1 MSNIEINAEDLQAVI
16 MELQA
21 ENSNL
26 RLMKSALSRK
36 IKEQA
41 DEIAEWS
48 QKYLDDLQSKLPEPE
63 GIDGIIAKS
72 KKATKA
78 G

>member
-1 MSNIEINAEDLQAVI
+1 

-36 IKEQA
+36 VKEQA
-41 DEIAEWS
+41 DEIA
-48 QKYLDDLQSKLPEPE
+48 DLQPKLSEPE
-63 GIDGIIAKS
+63 DIDLVELKFDS
-72 KKATKA
+72 
-78 G
+78 

>member
-1 MSNIEINAEDLQAVI
+1 MSEIEVNAEDLQAVI

-26 RLMKSALSRK
+26 KLMKSALSRK

-41 DEIAEWS
+41 DEI
-48 QKYLDDLQSKLPEPE
+48 DDLS
-63 GIDGIIAKS
+63 
-72 KKATKA
+72 TKA
-78 G
+78 EYAELVAKVPGEELSNFDPAELKFDS

>member
-1 MSNIEINAEDLQAVI
+1 LSEIEVNAEDLQAVI

-26 RLMKSALSRK
+26 RLMKSALLRK

-41 DEIAEWS
+41 LDAQLDEVEKVVLLEKES
-48 QKYLDDLQSKLPEPE
+48 
-63 GIDGIIAKS
+63 
-72 KKATKA
+72 
-78 G
+78 

>member
-1 MSNIEINAEDLQAVI
+1 MSEIEVNAEDLQAVI

-36 IKEQA
+36 VKEQA
-41 DEIAEWS
+41 DEIAD
-48 QKYLDDLQSKLPEPE
+48 QQPKLSEPE
-63 GIDGIIAKS
+63 DIDLVELKFDS
-72 KKATKA
+72 
-78 G
+78 

>member
-1 MSNIEINAEDLQAVI
+1 

-26 RLMKSALSRK
+26 KLMKSALSRK

-41 DEIAEWS
+41 DETDS
-48 QKYLDDLQSKLPEPE
+48 LRTKLA
-63 GIDGIIAKS
+63 AKS
-72 KKATKA
+72 PGEELSNFDPAELKFDS
-78 G
+78 

>member
-1 MSNIEINAEDLQAVI
+1 MSEIEVNAEDLQAVI

-26 RLMKSALSRK
+26 RIMKSALSRK

-41 DEIAEWS
+41 DEISGLRTKLVAES
-48 QKYLDDLQSKLPEPE
+48 PGESLTVESKPVLDKLDEV
-63 GIDGIIAKS
+63 
-72 KKATKA
+72 
-78 G
+78 

>member
-1 MSNIEINAEDLQAVI
+1 LGEIEVNAEDLQAVI

-36 IKEQA
+36 VKEQA
-41 DEIAEWS
+41 DEIA
-48 QKYLDDLQSKLPEPE
+48 DLQPKLSEPE
-63 GIDGIIAKS
+63 DIDLVELKFDS
-72 KKATKA
+72 
-78 G
+78 

>member
-1 MSNIEINAEDLQAVI
+1 MSEIEVNAEDLQAVI

-36 IKEQA
+36 VKEQA
-41 DEIAEWS
+41 DEIA
-48 QKYLDDLQSKLPEPE
+48 DLQPKLSEPE
-63 GIDGIIAKS
+63 DIDLVELKFDS
-72 KKATKA
+72 
-78 G
+78 

>member
-1 MSNIEINAEDLQAVI
+1 MSEIEVNAEDLQAVI

-26 RLMKSALSRK
+26 KLMKSALLRK

-41 DEIAEWS
+41 DEI
-48 QKYLDDLQSKLPEPE
+48 DDLSTKPVVESPSEVPE
-63 GIDGIIAKS
+63 GIDLTELKFDS
-72 KKATKA
+72 
-78 G
+78 

>member
-1 MSNIEINAEDLQAVI
+1 LSEIEVNAEDLQAVV

-41 DEIAEWS
+41 DEIA
-48 QKYLDDLQSKLPEPE
+48 DLQPKLSELKD
-63 GIDGIIAKS
+63 IDPIELKFDS
-72 KKATKA
+72 
-78 G
+78 

>member
-1 MSNIEINAEDLQAVI
+1 MSDIEVNAEDLQAVI
-16 MELQA
+16 MELQV

-26 RLMKSALSRK
+26 KLMKSALSRK

-41 DEIAEWS
+41 DEIA
-48 QKYLDDLQSKLPEPE
+48 DLQPKLPEPE
-63 GIDGIIAKS
+63 DIDGIIAKS

>member
-1 MSNIEINAEDLQAVI
+1 LSEIEVNAEDLQAVI

-36 IKEQA
+36 VKEQA
-41 DEIAEWS
+41 DEIA
-48 QKYLDDLQSKLPEPE
+48 DLQPKLSEPE
-63 GIDGIIAKS
+63 DIDLVELKFDS
-72 KKATKA
+72 
-78 G
+78 

>member
-1 MSNIEINAEDLQAVI
+1 MSEIEVNAEDLQAVI

-26 RLMKSALSRK
+26 KLMKSALSRK

-41 DEIAEWS
+41 DEIA
-48 QKYLDDLQSKLPEPE
+48 DLQPKLSEPE
-63 GIDGIIAKS
+63 DIDLVELKFDS
-72 KKATKA
+72 
-78 G
+78 

>member
-1 MSNIEINAEDLQAVI
+1 MSDIEVNAEDLQAVV

-26 RLMKSALSRK
+26 RLMKSALSRQ

-41 DEIAEWS
+41 DEIA
-48 QKYLDDLQSKLPEPE
+48 DLQPKLSELG
-63 GIDGIIAKS
+63 GIDPAELKFDS
-72 KKATKA
+72 
-78 G
+78 

>member
-1 MSNIEINAEDLQAVI
+1 LSIEVNAEDLQTVI

-41 DEIAEWS
+41 DEIA
-48 QKYLDDLQSKLPEPE
+48 DLQPKLSEPE
-63 GIDGIIAKS
+63 DIDPVELKFDS
-72 KKATKA
+72 
-78 G
+78 

>member
-1 MSNIEINAEDLQAVI
+1 MSIEVNAEDLQTVI

-41 DEIAEWS
+41 DEIA
-48 QKYLDDLQSKLPEPE
+48 DLQPKLSEPE
-63 GIDGIIAKS
+63 DIDPVELKFDS
-72 KKATKA
+72 
-78 G
+78 

>member
-1 MSNIEINAEDLQAVI
+1 LSEIEVNAEDLQAVI

-36 IKEQA
+36 VKEQA
-41 DEIAEWS
+41 DEIAD
-48 QKYLDDLQSKLPEPE
+48 QQPKLSEPE
-63 GIDGIIAKS
+63 DIDLVELKFDS
-72 KKATKA
+72 
-78 G
+78 

>member
-1 MSNIEINAEDLQAVI
+1 MSEIEVNAEDLQAVI

-41 DEIAEWS
+41 DEIA
-48 QKYLDDLQSKLPEPE
+48 DLQPKLSEPE
-63 GIDGIIAKS
+63 DIDLVELKFDS
-72 KKATKA
+72 
-78 G
+78 

>member
-1 MSNIEINAEDLQAVI
+1 MGEIEVNAEDLQAVI

-36 IKEQA
+36 VKEQA
-41 DEIAEWS
+41 DEIA
-48 QKYLDDLQSKLPEPE
+48 DLQPKLSEPE
-63 GIDGIIAKS
+63 DIDLVELKFDS
-72 KKATKA
+72 
-78 G
+78 

>member
-1 MSNIEINAEDLQAVI
+1 MSEIEVNAEDLQAVI

-41 DEIAEWS
+41 SEIAS
-48 QKYLDDLQSKLPEPE
+48 LLHGPPED
-63 GIDGIIAKS
+63 IDPIELKFDS
-72 KKATKA
+72 
-78 G
+78 